1 MAPAAV
7 LAKQI
12 TCVVLIAVA
21 PLAIH
26 LAIATSSWT
35 GLIVLVP
42 ILQLLALAAFAAW
55 GHPSRLRWLGPLMIL
70 ALFGLAWAER
80 TGTSLTA
87 MPGIPHAITYLSL
100 LIGFGYTLLPG
111 REALLTRVVVAVR
124 GPMPPDVL
132 LHTRRATFA
141 WCCFFAAQLVGSLVL
156 YLFAPLETWSFFVN
170 VLNLPLIVLVF
181 VLEAT
186 YRYFRFRDIPLDRL
200 SDIRRIVAKTT
211 GRNVG
216 HADIS

>member
-1 MAPAAV
+1 MASAAV

-12 TCVVLIAVA
+12 TGVLLIAVA

-26 LAIATSSWT
+26 FAIATSSWT
-35 GLIVLVP
+35 GLIVLIPV
-42 ILQLLALAAFAAW
+42 LQLLTLAAFVVW
-55 GHPSRLRWLGPLMIL
+55 GNPARLRWVGPLVIVAIL
-70 ALFGLAWAER
+70 ALAWAAR
-80 TGTSLTA
+80 ADIPLTA
-87 MPGIPHAITYLSL
+87 MPGIPHAITYISL
-100 LIGFGYTLLPG
+100 LIGFGCTLLPG

-132 LHTRRATFA
+132 LHTRRVTIA
-141 WCCFFAAQLVGSLVL
+141 WCCFFAAQLVGSLTL
-156 YLFAPLETWSFFVN
+156 YLFAPLETWSFFIN
-170 VLNLPLIVLVF
+170 VLNLPLIVLMF
-181 VLEAT
+181 VLEGT

-211 GRNVG
+211 GRHVG

>member
-1 MAPAAV
+1 MAPAGV

-12 TCVVLIAVA
+12 TGVLLIAVA

-35 GLIVLVP
+35 GLVVFIPV
-42 ILQLLALAAFAAW
+42 LQLLALAAFAVW
-55 GHPSRLRWLGPLMIL
+55 RDPSRLRWLGPLVVA
-70 ALFGLAWAER
+70 ALLGIAWAER
-80 TGTSLTA
+80 SGFSLTA
-87 MPGIPHAITYLSL
+87 MPGLPHALVYSSL
-100 LIGFGYTLLPG
+100 LIAFGCTLLPG
-111 REALLTRVVVAVR
+111 REAMLTRAVIAVR
-124 GPMPPDVL
+124 GPMPPDMIR
-132 LHTRRATFA
+132 HTRRVTFA

-156 YLFAPLETWSFFVN
+156 YLFAPLEIWSFFIN
-170 VLNLPLIVLVF
+170 VLNLPLIVLMF
-181 VLEAT
+181 VLEGT

-200 SDIRRIVAKTT
+200 SDLGRIVAGTT

>member
-26 LAIATSSWT
+26 FAIATSSWT

-42 ILQLLALAAFAAW
+42 VLQLLALATFAVW
-55 GHPSRLRWLGPLMIL
+55 RQPVRLRWLGPLVIL
-70 ALFGLAWAER
+70 AVLGIAWAER
-80 TGTSLTA
+80 AGLNLTA
-87 MPGIPHAITYLSL
+87 MPGIPHAVAYTSL
-100 LIGFGYTLLPG
+100 LIGFGCTLLPG

-124 GPMPPDVL
+124 GPMPPDVIQ
-132 LHTRRATFA
+132 HTRRATIA
-141 WCCFFAAQLVGSLVL
+141 WCCFFAGQLIGSLFL
-156 YLFAPLETWSFFVN
+156 YLFAPLETWSFFIN
-170 VLNLPLIVLVF
+170 VLNLPLIVVMF
-181 VLEAT
+181 GLEAT
-186 YRYFRFRDIPLDRL
+186 YRYFRFRDIPLDRF
-200 SDIRRIVAKTT
+200 SDLRRIVAKTT
-211 GRNVG
+211 GGNVG

>member
-1 MAPAAV
+1 MASAAV

-12 TCVVLIAVA
+12 TGVLLIAVA

-26 LAIATSSWT
+26 YAIATSSWT
-35 GLIVLVP
+35 GLIVLIPV
-42 ILQLLALAAFAAW
+42 LQLLTLAGFAVW
-55 GHPSRLRWLGPLMIL
+55 GHPARLRWVAPLVVLAIL
-70 ALFGLAWAER
+70 ALAWAAR
-80 TGTSLTA
+80 ADIPLTA
-87 MPGIPHAITYLSL
+87 MPGIPHAIAYTSL
-100 LIGFGYTLLPG
+100 LIGFGCTLLPG

-132 LHTRRATFA
+132 LHTRRVTIT
-141 WCCFFAAQLVGSLVL
+141 WCCFFAAQLAGSLVL
-156 YLFAPLETWSFFVN
+156 YLFAPLETWSFFIN
-170 VLNLPLIVLVF
+170 VLNLPLIVLMF
-181 VLEAT
+181 VLEGT

-211 GRNVG
+211 GRHVG

>member
-1 MAPAAV
+1 MASVAV

-12 TCVVLIAVA
+12 TCVILIAVA

-26 LAIATSSWT
+26 IAIATSSWT

-42 ILQLLALAAFAAW
+42 VLQLLALAAFAVW
-55 GHPSRLRWLGPLMIL
+55 GHPARLRWLGPLVIL
-70 ALFGLAWAER
+70 ALVGLAWAEHA
-80 TGTSLTA
+80 GISLTA
-87 MPGIPHAITYLSL
+87 LPGVPHAITCLSL
-100 LIGFGYTLLPG
+100 LIAFGYTLLPG

-124 GPMPPDVL
+124 GPMPPEMI
-132 LHTRRATFA
+132 LHTRRVTFV
-141 WCCFFAAQLVGSLVL
+141 WCCFFAAQLIGSLLL
-156 YLFAPLETWSFFVN
+156 YLFAPLETWSFFIN
-170 VLNLPLIVLVF
+170 VLNLPLVVLMF

-186 YRYFRFRDIPLDRL
+186 YRYFRFRDIPPDRL

-216 HADIS
+216 HADVS